1 MGYARMML
9 GQFAGIRQA
18 RDLVHSGQIDD
29 MFARL
34 ANRPDVISFA
44 AGAPD
49 PALLPGAL
57 VATLAGDVVA
67 KYGNSVLQYGMTRGF
82 GPLLAQAREL
92 LLRRGVDRPDGT
104 HIATGGS
111 GALHNVCLAL
121 LAPGD
126 VVLVETPTYAPA
138 VKVFRTHG
146 ARVVAVASDEHGILP
161 ASLDTALVRHDA
173 RFVYLLPTF
182 HNPTGAT
189 MPAARRE
196 EVADV
201 VRRRDSLVVEDDVY
215 TDLRY
220 RGEPLPAL
228 SSLLPNNSVYIT
240 SLSKTLAP
248 AVRIGITAMPPE
260 LLTRVL
266 ALKQGIDMQTSTF
279 TQAIAAEFLSG
290 EAGRTHLARSVRA
303 YGAKLDTMATALT
316 AAGFSFTRPDGG
328 MFVWVTGLPD
338 FDADAMVDRALDAGV
353 AYMPGSVFH
362 VDGGHRNTMRL
373 SFAGVPHEDI
383 ERGVALLGK
392 VCG

>member
-1 MGYARMML
+1 
-9 GQFAGIRQA
+9 
-18 RDLVHSGQIDD
+18 

-34 ANRPDVISFA
+34 ANRPDVVSFA
-44 AGAPD
+44 TGAPD

-57 VATLAGDVVA
+57 VATLAGEVVA

-82 GPLLAQAREL
+82 GPLLAQAQEL

-111 GALHNVCLAL
+111 GALHSVCMAL
-121 LAPGD
+121 LGPGD

-138 VKVFRTHG
+138 VKVFRAHG
-146 ARVVAVASDEHGILP
+146 ARVVAVASDEHGISP
-161 ASLDTALVRHDA
+161 ESLDTALVRHDA
-173 RFVYLLPTF
+173 RFAYLLPTF

-189 MPAARRE
+189 MPAARRG
-196 EVADV
+196 EVAEV
-201 VRRRDSLVVEDDVY
+201 VRRRDALVVEDDVY

-228 SSLLPNNSVYIT
+228 SSFLPDNSVYVT

-260 LLTRVL
+260 LLARVL
-266 ALKQGIDMQTSTF
+266 VLKQGIDMQTSTF
-279 TQAIAAEFLSG
+279 TQAIAAEFLAG
-290 EAGRTHLARSVRA
+290 EAGRAHLARSVSA
-303 YGAKLDTMATALT
+303 YAAKLDTMAAALT

-328 MFVWVTGLPD
+328 MFVWVTGPPG

-353 AYMPGSVFH
+353 AYLPGSVFH
-362 VDGGHRNTMRL
+362 VDGDRRDIMRL

-383 ERGVALLGK
+383 ERGVALLAK
-392 VCG
+392 VCE